1 MSSPMV
7 VQVVVDKPIAQGF
20 DYLWD
25 AEKLGLEPRIGQLV
39 EVPFGRSNL
48 VGLVIKVSAHSYYE
62 ISKLKNVS
70 QISPLPPLDAATLR
84 LMNFAS
90 QYYIHGLGETVI
102 PSIPQMWKK
111 PSNWK
116 KMVEKQNLAEI
127 LALGAI
133 KYSDLSKNRVSDY
146 IFSFDNVCGSL
157 GINPEY
163 LRVGLARYILK
174 SKNKKKGV
182 EAFPVW
188 KRIRRPRKR

>member
-25 AEKLGLEPRIGQLV
+25 VEKLGLEPKIGQLV

-48 VGLVIKVSAHSYYE
+48 VGLVIKVSAHSDYE

-116 KMVEKQNLAEI
+116 KMVEKQNLAE
-127 LALGAI
+127 A
-133 KYSDLSKNRVSDY
+133 K
-146 IFSFDNVCGSL
+146 
-157 GINPEY
+157 
-163 LRVGLARYILK
+163 K
-174 SKNKKKGV
+174 SKQKISREPIQAEGYISENQLNEVQKDALKQLRLDGNQQKFSAALLQGQT
-182 EAFPVW
+182 EHE
-188 KRIRRPRKR
+188 RRVYLLLRDT